1 MMSQPNAKLTAKG
14 RLALVKRILEGE
26 RQIDVA
32 NALGVSRF
40 TACKWVRRC
49 NEGGEAALADK
60 SSRPDVKPAM
70 TQEKKAERIEQPRR
84 KGHSYAE
91 IAAIVKMPHSTCP
104 M

>member
-70 TQEKKAERIEQPRR
+70 TQEKKPSGSNNLVEKAIATPRLPP
-84 KGHSYAE
+84 S
-91 IAAIVKMPHSTCP
+91 
-104 M
+104 